1 MTIIYASRVGSHPM
15 PHISPPS
22 SSTPPIP
29 DSRLPSSSPP
39 PMPDSLPPSP
49 PGSDDEASD
58 NDFATHY
65 LLPLEGEEE
74 FMGLPPRSRRARDN
88 DDVRGF
94 AAAAQSRRG
103 SNAPSSVD
111 VQAPSSAAEGS
122 TSRASDSVRS
132 SLADV
137 PPAFR

>member
-1 MTIIYASRVGSHPM
+1 MTFIYTSRIASQPM
-15 PHISPPS
+15 P
-22 SSTPPIP
+22 
-29 DSRLPSSSPP
+29 DSLSPSSSPP
-39 PMPDSLPPSP
+39 PMPESLPPSP

-58 NDFATHY
+58 NDFAAHY
-65 LLPLEGEEE
+65 LKPSEGEEE
-74 FMGLPPRSRRARDN
+74 LMGFPPRSRRARDN

-103 SNAPSSVD
+103 SDTPSSVD

>member
-1 MTIIYASRVGSHPM
+1 M
-15 PHISPPS
+15 PHISSPS
-22 SSTPPIP
+22 SSTPPMP
-29 DSRLPSSSPP
+29 DSRSSSSLPP

-49 PGSDDEASD
+49 PGSDDEASER
-58 NDFATHY
+58 DFATHY
-65 LLPLEGEEE
+65 FLPSEGEEE
-74 FMGLPPRSRRARDN
+74 FMGITPRSRRAKEN
-88 DDVRGF
+88 DDGRGF

-103 SNAPSSVD
+103 SNTPSSVE